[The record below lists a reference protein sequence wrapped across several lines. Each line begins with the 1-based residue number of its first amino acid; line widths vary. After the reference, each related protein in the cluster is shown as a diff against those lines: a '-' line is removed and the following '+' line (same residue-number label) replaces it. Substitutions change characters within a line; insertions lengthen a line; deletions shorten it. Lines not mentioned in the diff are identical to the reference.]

1 MRQNINSKTCL
12 VTWLILLTL
21 HTTAIA
27 SGKIIYVDDDANGLN
42 DGTNWQNAY
51 NYLQDALADA
61 NSSTKPV
68 EICVA
73 QGIYR
78 PDRSSDEPN
87 GSGDQEATFQLINGV
102 TIKGGY
108 AGYSEPDPNAR
119 NIDAYKTILSGDL
132 AANDSPTWPYNTEEN
147 SYHVVTGSGTDANA
161 ILDGFTIIAGGYPAS
176 GGGMYNDFGSPTV
189 INCIF
194 SKSWASN
201 GSCVYNYYSN
211 PSFVNCAFSEGLA
224 YGGGGGMYNSYS
236 SPVLTNCTFTQNKI
250 PGSMMAMGG
259 GGMCNWHSS
268 PTLTDCAFSKNQG
281 AGYGGGMLNYYSSV
295 TMMNC
300 TFAENTGSTGG
311 GLCNR
316 ESSSAKLTDCTF
328 SRNAGG
334 GIYNEGNSSLTLSN
348 CIFSENSSRYDGGGV
363 CGGAL
368 TMTNCVFTQNLAKG
382 SGGGMCGGG
391 TIINCRFSGNSSE
404 YYGGGMYTGSNSTI
418 VNCIFSGNSG
428 GKEGGGMWIA
438 YDTPMLTNCTFA
450 GNMAKNGKALACAY
464 VPLGGESG
472 NVQGINCILWDGGD
486 EIFKQGSSKV
496 NITYSDIKG
505 GWPGEGNIDKDPCFA
520 SPGYWDPNGT
530 PEDVNDDFWVDGDYH
545 LMSQAGRWDPNAQ
558 SWVKDNVTSPCI
570 DAGDPMSPIGLE
582 PFPNGGII
590 NMGAY
595 GGTAEASK
603 SYFGEPVCET
613 IVAGDIN
620 GDCVVN
626 FKDFAIMAFHWLEE
640 H

>member
-1 MRQNINSKTCL
+1 MKRKLIILWGLAAWIFLL
-12 VTWLILLTL
+12 VT
-21 HTTAIA
+21 AGIA
-27 SGKIIYVDDDANGLN
+27 QGRIIYVDEDANGAN
-42 DGTNWQNAY
+42 DGTSWQNAY

-61 NSSTKPV
+61 NSSPKPD
-68 EICVA
+68 EIQVA
-73 QGIYR
+73 QGIYK
-78 PDRSSDEPN
+78 PDQGGGKTP
-87 GSGDQEATFQLINGV
+87 GDRTATFQLINGV
-102 TIKGGY
+102 TLKGGY
-108 AGYSEPDPNAR
+108 AGFGEPDPNAR
-119 NIDAYKTILSGDL
+119 DTEVYKTILSGDL
-132 AANDSPTWPYNTEEN
+132 NGDDNGYLNMSEN
-147 SYHVVTGSGTDANA
+147 SYHIVIGSGTDANA
-161 ILDGFTIIAGGYPAS
+161 VLDGFTITAAEAYGPS
-176 GGGMYNDFGSPTV
+176 GGGMYNEHGSPTV
-189 INCIF
+189 INCAF
-194 SKSWASN
+194 SKSRAWN
-201 GSCVYNYYSN
+201 GGCVYNYYSN
-211 PSFVNCAFSEGLA
+211 PSFANCAFSEGLA

-250 PGSMMAMGG
+250 LSSMMAMGG

-404 YYGGGMYTGSNSTI
+404 YYGGGMYTGGNSTI

-505 GWPGEGNIDKDPCFA
+505 GMPGEGNIDADPCFA
-520 SPGYWDPNGT
+520 NPGYWDPNGT
-530 PEDVNDDFWVDGDYH
+530 LDDANDDFWVGGDYH
-545 LMSQAGRWDPNAQ
+545 LMSQAGRWDANEGR
-558 SWVKDNVTSPCI
+558 WTKDEVTSLCI
-570 DAGDPMSPIGLE
+570 DAGDPASPIGYE

-603 SYFGEPVCET
+603 SYFGKPPCET

-620 GDCVVN
+620 GDCKVD
-626 FKDFAIMAFHWLEE
+626 FKDFALMAFHWLEE